1 MKRCWLQ
8 EGNNMKKTFILTAS
22 TVALLLFAAPV
33 HAESKSAMEDTK
45 APAKAAATLNTE
57 DKAAA
62 DKADAKKDAADAKAA
77 TDADAA
83 PANITPADAKGAE
96 AAKADA
102 APAVDAANAPSET
115 AATEPA
121 AKVEETK
128 PAESHSG
135 GHEKIHLTQVPWS
148 FQGPTGTF
156 DRAAAQRGF
165 QVYKQVCSACHSMN
179 RLSYRNLKA
188 LGYNDAEVKAIA
200 ADATI
205 QDGPNDEGEMFDRP
219 GRPSDHFK
227 APFANEKAARY
238 ANGGALPPD
247 FSLIVRAR
255 ADGSN
260 YVFNLL
266 TGYAEAPADFKV
278 NPGMHYNK
286 VFPGHQIAMPAP
298 LTAGA
303 VTYDDGTDA
312 SVEQMAKDVT
322 TFLSWASD
330 PTMEIRKQTG
340 LKVILFLVIFS
351 VLMYLTKRKVWKDM
365 H

>member
-1 MKRCWLQ
+1 
-8 EGNNMKKTFILTAS
+8 MKKTFILTVSA
-22 TVALLLFAAPV
+22 VALLLFAAPV
-33 HAESKSAMEDTK
+33 HAESKAAAKDTK
-45 APAKAAATLNTE
+45 ATEKAAAV
-57 DKAAA
+57 
-62 DKADAKKDAADAKAA
+62 KADAKADAKVDAVDAVKADAKVEGDSKVAPATETTGADAA
-77 TDADAA
+77 NAEVAPAPAADAA
-83 PANITPADAKGAE
+83 PVATEAADAAVAVEAAPAQATPAEPAKAEEAKPAE
-96 AAKADA
+96 AAH
-102 APAVDAANAPSET
+102 NS
-115 AATEPA
+115 
-121 AKVEETK
+121 
-128 PAESHSG
+128 
-135 GHEKIHLTQVPWS
+135 GHEVIHLTQVPWS

-165 QVYKQVCSACHSMN
+165 QVYKQVCSACHSLN

-188 LGYNDAEVKAIA
+188 LGYNDAEVKAVA

-219 GRPSDHFK
+219 GRPSDRFK
-227 APFANEKAARY
+227 APFANEQAARY

-255 ADGSN
+255 ADGPN

-266 TGYAEAPADFKV
+266 TGYEAAPADFKL

-286 VFPGHQIAMPAP
+286 AFPGHQIAMPAP

-303 VTYDDGTDA
+303 VTYEDGTDA

>member
-1 MKRCWLQ
+1 
-8 EGNNMKKTFILTAS
+8 MKKTFILTVS

-33 HAESKSAMEDTK
+33 HAESKAAMEDTK
-45 APAKAAATLNTE
+45 APAKAAATLNAE

-62 DKADAKKDAADAKAA
+62 AKTDAKADAAEAVKADAPVDAKAA
-77 TDADAA
+77 TDAE
-83 PANITPADAKGAE
+83 AKPAE
-96 AAKADA
+96 AAADA
-102 APAVDAANAPSET
+102 V
-115 AATEPA
+115 ATESVPA
-121 AKVEETK
+121 AEPAKVEEAK
-128 PAESHSG
+128 PAESHNG

-148 FQGPTGTF
+148 FQGATGTF

-165 QVYKQVCSACHSMN
+165 QVYKQVCSACHSMS

-227 APFANEKAARY
+227 APFANDQAARY

-266 TGYAEAPADFKV
+266 TGYTEAPADFKV
-278 NPGMHYNK
+278 SPGMHYNK